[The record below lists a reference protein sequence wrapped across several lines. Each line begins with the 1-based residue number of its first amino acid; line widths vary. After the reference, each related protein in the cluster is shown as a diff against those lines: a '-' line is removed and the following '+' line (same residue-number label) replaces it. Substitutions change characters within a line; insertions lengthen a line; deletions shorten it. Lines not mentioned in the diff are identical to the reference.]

1 MDWTV
6 LKALPIGLVMF
17 TSLVWGVYKRRAGH
31 RHAREDYP
39 ALAARLGLVYRP
51 SSSKNQIG
59 QMLGTLRGYSVLV
72 DPDDQRKIIVRF
84 SGTPNLD
91 LRNYESPRR
100 SSQLRYFTFR
110 ERVANDFFKTRY
122 VDSDI
127 AERLNAV
134 DVSALLAPF
143 TQRYRY
149 DVKQLN
155 LTEHGVT
162 CVLDFGNPPHIPG
175 VAIEILLPALL
186 DWAEVIEPRPTDND

>member
-51 SSSKNQIG
+51 ASSKNQIG

-84 SGTPNLD
+84 SGSPNLD

-110 ERVANDFFKTRY
+110 QRVANDFFKTRY

-127 AERLNAV
+127 AERLNAA
-134 DVSALLAPF
+134 DVSVLLAPF

-162 CVLDFGNPPHIPG
+162 CVLDFGNPPHIPV
-175 VAIEILLPALL
+175 VAIEVLLPALL
-186 DWAEVIEPRPTDND
+186 DFAEVIEPRSTDND